1 MLDQQRSELDR
12 DKRRQILRK
21 MEDFLLTQEEP
32 YVPLFWARRNYVI
45 SDKVR
50 TEAGRFLPA
59 TTAQVMLKW
68 EHVWLEK

>member
-1 MLDQQRSELDR
+1 
-12 DKRRQILRK
+12 

-32 YVPLFWARRNYVI
+32 YVPLFWARRSYVV

-50 TEAGRFLPA
+50 TEAGRFAPA